1 MVPACM
7 PVSLKCPPV
16 ASRPTIGTHDGR
28 FHLDEILACAM
39 LLSLPEFS
47 NAKILR
53 TRDPALHEK
62 CEILVDVGGVHDA
75 ETKRFDHHQRGFT
88 TTFDFA
94 KYEAAPPESL
104 LEPCQ
109 LENPPRLREAV
120 TKLSSAGLV
129 YVHFGIRL
137 LRERFGIEDEGSLR
151 AMMLEVYTQFVEAVD
166 AHDNGVGIS
175 RGGPPMYVDKTSL
188 PHRIAALFP
197 FGGEDAAKQRQQQT
211 VAAWEMQQALAAEAC
226 AETHAPQYA
235 AAKEA
240 LGRGCVSPF
249 NWLHVPIYGGEPLDV
264 WAFRKGLKLADEAF
278 AAAVSFLR
286 DSWLP
291 GRPVLKQALTEGAAG
306 ILKTHVVELPKWS
319 PTEGHIYALER
330 ELGLSTPL
338 KFQVYPSER
347 SGPDASTYT
356 AWTVRCIPVE
366 GEPFVSRL
374 PLRQSWRG
382 LRDQALGKAVLA
394 GTPETR
400 RAELQLTPK
409 DFVFCHATGFLGI
422 ALSRN
427 AAYEMMRQTLE
438 EAGAENLQGTTEES
452 Q

>member
-1 MVPACM
+1 MRLATSSPTPLFLLLNTSAFRRLTFLDRR
-7 PVSLKCPPV
+7 SLLPFPPHPRFFSTPT
-16 ASRPTIGTHDGR
+16 AMEHCRHEEAPSSTPLLLQQQQTSLETFWQHEGPTIGTHDGR

-319 PTEGHIYALER
+319 PTEVCKSNCATE
-330 ELGLSTPL
+330 
-338 KFQVYPSER
+338 
-347 SGPDASTYT
+347 
-356 AWTVRCIPVE
+356 PV
-366 GEPFVSRL
+366 
-374 PLRQSWRG
+374 
-382 LRDQALGKAVLA
+382 
-394 GTPETR
+394 
-400 RAELQLTPK
+400 
-409 DFVFCHATGFLGI
+409 
-422 ALSRN
+422 
-427 AAYEMMRQTLE
+427 
-438 EAGAENLQGTTEES
+438 
-452 Q
+452 